1 MECEGCV
8 RSIHRELDDI
18 DGVQQVEVD
27 LLQKTVRVVFD
38 PMRVDETRLQQAIE
52 AAGFTPSR

>member
-1 MECEGCV
+1 
-8 RSIHRELDDI
+8 
-18 DGVQQVEVD
+18 
-27 LLQKTVRVVFD
+27 VVFD

>member
-8 RSIHRELDDI
+8 RSIHRTLDDI